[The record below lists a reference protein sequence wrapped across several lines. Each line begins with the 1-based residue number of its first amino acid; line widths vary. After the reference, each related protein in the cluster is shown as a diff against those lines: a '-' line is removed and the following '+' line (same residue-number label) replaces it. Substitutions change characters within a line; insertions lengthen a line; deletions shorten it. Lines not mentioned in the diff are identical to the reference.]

1 MQIFLICFLNIF
13 CQNRVKSWVTIRKL
27 HVWMCGGLTFIPC
40 SRKITGLTVSWDWPA
55 LLRKIPTSGFSL
67 SQNNSIRVNS
77 TLGLEVWM
85 KIDTALLH
93 PLLSY
98 MYICPFICRA
108 ILEKMFHDHNKLI
121 LFNQLNLQCL
131 ALICN
136 WTETSIK
143 HIVFLLT
150 SWSPVH
156 KTYCSCAAVL
166 YRYSCTICSKYVRTQ
181 CS

>member
-1 MQIFLICFLNIF
+1 MLNFLICFLNIF
-13 CQNRVKSWVTIRKL
+13 CRNRVKSWVTIRKL

-77 TLGLEVWM
+77 TLGLEMWM
-85 KIDTALLH
+85 KIDTALLQ

-108 ILEKMFHDHNKLI
+108 ILENVSRSQYINFIQSVESTVPCINM
-121 LFNQLNLQCL
+121 QLNWDFNKTRCFPAFLYCWQVGLQYTRCTVVVL
-131 ALICN
+131 QYFTGI
-136 WTETSIK
+136 
-143 HIVFLLT
+143 
-150 SWSPVH
+150 PVQ
-156 KTYCSCAAVL
+156 YAAN
-166 YRYSCTICSKYVRTQ
+166 T
-181 CS
+181 